1 MKRAAGILLPV
12 FSLPGDFGIGSF
24 SIEAYHWIDC
34 LKEAGQSYWQILPL
48 GPTGYGDSPY
58 QSFSSFAGNPYFIDL
73 EELKALGLLTEEEL
87 SIERNPGDP
96 GRIDYGHI
104 YESRERLLRRAHKRF
119 RESLNGAAS
128 SETEAVRKTKDKAS
142 YEAAVAALHPETREY
157 CLYRAIKDAEGGKS
171 YLGWSEPLRKRD
183 STVLHDFRKTHE
195 AEIDFY
201 TWTQVLFHEQ
211 WKRLKDYAT
220 AHGITII
227 GDLPIYVAPDSADA
241 WAHPELFQ
249 LDAEGKP
256 EAVAGCP
263 PDYFAPDG
271 QLWGNPLY
279 DWEKHKAEGYAWWC
293 KRMEYCLNQF
303 DLLRVDHF
311 RGFESYY
318 AVEYGAETAMV
329 GEWREGPGFGLFQ
342 AIQKHFQ
349 KEELPIIAE
358 DLGVITKEVEE
369 LIAKTGFPG
378 MKILQFAFSD
388 FENVYLPHMLKDTNS
403 VYYTGTH
410 DNDTLRNWFETLSD
424 WERGNVYH
432 YLSRSQNDW
441 NA

>member
-87 SIERNPGDP
+87 AGERNPGDA
-96 GRIDYGHI
+96 GRIDYGRI
-104 YESRERLLRRAHKRF
+104 YESREMLLRRAHKRF

-142 YEAAVAALHPETREY
+142 YEAAVAVLHPETREY

-183 STVLHDFRKTHE
+183 SAALHDFRKTHE

-227 GDLPIYVAPDSADA
+227 RP
-241 WAHPELFQ
+241 
-249 LDAEGKP
+249 
-256 EAVAGCP
+256 
-263 PDYFAPDG
+263 
-271 QLWGNPLY
+271 
-279 DWEKHKAEGYAWWC
+279 
-293 KRMEYCLNQF
+293 
-303 DLLRVDHF
+303 
-311 RGFESYY
+311 
-318 AVEYGAETAMV
+318 
-329 GEWREGPGFGLFQ
+329 
-342 AIQKHFQ
+342 
-349 KEELPIIAE
+349 E
-358 DLGVITKEVEE
+358 DLQTRIW
-369 LIAKTGFPG
+369 P
-378 MKILQFAFSD
+378 
-388 FENVYLPHMLKDTNS
+388 LPCRRTMPLP
-403 VYYTGTH
+403 TGTVSKPLLI
-410 DNDTLRNWFETLSD
+410 TVLPLAP
-424 WERGNVYH
+424 RG
-432 YLSRSQNDW
+432 
-441 NA
+441 